1 MDPIKANEKVKGKF
15 KYKKDSKFGDPWKI
29 LDVSKS
35 KIEGDC
41 EDYSLT
47 VLSLIVGGGL
57 IGVLNALFTKK
68 ASILFCVDP
77 QGENHH
83 VLEYHKVGIVDNQE
97 MKWLDKDDYI
107 KLGYKFKYRQSFT
120 VCLIR
125 LLLGLIVK

>member
-1 MDPIKANEKVKGKF
+1 MDPIKANEKVKNKF
-15 KYKKDSKFGDPWKI
+15 HYKKDPQVGDPWRI

-47 VLSLIVGGGL
+47 VLSLIEGGGL
-57 IGVLNALFTKK
+57 LGVLNALFTKK

-83 VLEYHKVGIVDNQE
+83 VLEYDDFGIVNNQQKK
-97 MKWLDKDDYI
+97 MA
-107 KLGYKFKYRQSFT
+107 
-120 VCLIR
+120 
-125 LLLGLIVK
+125 